1 MEENE
6 QKQIYQIIYKIRYV
20 VKHFTKYDCTH
31 DGLDY
36 DQTRTLNSFCLTI
49 IKKQLLKSYNCN

>member
-20 VKHFTKYDCTH
+20 AKHFTKYDCTATH
-31 DGLDY
+31 DGL
-36 DQTRTLNSFCLTI
+36 QLQLSNPPE
-49 IKKQLLKSYNCN
+49 LLK